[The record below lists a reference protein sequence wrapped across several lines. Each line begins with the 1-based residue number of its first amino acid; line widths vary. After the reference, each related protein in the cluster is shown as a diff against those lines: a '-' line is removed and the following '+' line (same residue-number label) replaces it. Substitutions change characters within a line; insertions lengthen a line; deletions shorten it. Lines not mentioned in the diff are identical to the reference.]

1 MPTAKARAQCRVPV
15 PSPMLS
21 TSAEPNAG
29 YQCRALLLTMGADE
43 ADGGRR
49 GQWGQARV
57 VEAGETG
64 GGRRG
69 QWGL

>member
-1 MPTAKARAQCRVPV
+1 
-15 PSPMLS
+15 MLS